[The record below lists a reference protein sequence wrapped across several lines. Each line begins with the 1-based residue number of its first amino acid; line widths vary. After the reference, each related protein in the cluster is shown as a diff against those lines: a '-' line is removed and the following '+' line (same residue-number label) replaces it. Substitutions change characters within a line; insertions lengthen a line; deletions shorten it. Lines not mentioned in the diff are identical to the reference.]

1 MAQSRIAIDLAAQA
15 VIGPAVKAAPQ
26 SPLVDFGG
34 TAHVLVAASRAADSY
49 ALFREGTPA
58 DKPEGAP
65 RDGNG
70 QTLDFASSALTED
83 TVLVLAATSK
93 APIQVQRRNRLSVAV
108 GPNPKLTVR
117 PRDDAVAAG
126 AEGTVLVE
134 ASQPDVA
141 YRLMAGAAPVGAAVK
156 GTGATLFL
164 SAGPI
169 TAATTFSVTATR
181 LLPPD
186 ASVTLAQTAT
196 IKLKT

>member
-1 MAQSRIAIDLAAQA
+1 M
-15 VIGPAVKAAPQ
+15 
-26 SPLVDFGG
+26 
-34 TAHVLVAASRAADSY
+34 
-49 ALFREGTPA
+49 
-58 DKPEGAP
+58 
-65 RDGNG
+65 
-70 QTLDFASSALTED
+70 
-83 TVLVLAATSK
+83 LAATSK
-93 APIQVQRRNRLSVAV
+93 APIQVRRRNRLSVAV

-117 PRDDAVAAG
+117 PRDDAIPAG
-126 AEGTVLVE
+126 AEGTILVE

-141 YRLMAGAAPVGAAVK
+141 YRLMAGAAPVGAAMK